1 MRACV
6 MNQPITSGNDKPSKI
21 KNGREADGK
30 PSKGFRIVHVAV
42 PDQVFQHAKVQA
54 LLAGKSWTEFITD
67 TLKSASTDT

>member
-1 MRACV
+1 MTRST
-6 MNQPITSGNDKPSKI
+6 TSCDDNSLKI

-67 TLKSASTDT
+67 TLKSASTNP

>member
-1 MRACV
+1 
-6 MNQPITSGNDKPSKI
+6 MNRSTTSRDYNPSKI

-54 LLAGKSWTEFITD
+54 LLAGKSWTEFVTD
-67 TLKSASTDT
+67 SLKSATTNP